1 MRPAHAVR
9 RTVTDRIDCGGAEPL
24 LAFPVFLGVM
34 YLMFM
39 FSINVGSAFIDLFD
53 WRGSVL
59 FVEGP
64 GSCSLRWACPSGW
77 SVLLADG
84 VGGGV
89 QLVGTFIPVIGCLF
103 LALSFL
109 EDSGYMGRVAF
120 IVDRLLR
127 GWACRASP
135 SCR

>member
-1 MRPAHAVR
+1 
-9 RTVTDRIDCGGAEPL
+9 
-24 LAFPVFLGVM
+24 M

-39 FSINVGSAFIDLFD
+39 FSINIGSAFIDLFD
-53 WRGSVL
+53 GLGAVL

-64 GSCSLRWACPSGW
+64 RQLLNAIGLPGW
-77 SVLLADG
+77 LVAFIADG

-89 QLVGTFIPVIGCLF
+89 QLVGTFIPVIGALF

-120 IVDRLLR
+120 IVDRLVDGSWPKFLHPYPL
-127 GWACRASP
+127 SEKYFLV
-135 SCR
+135 SCKPAPDAQPLQHA